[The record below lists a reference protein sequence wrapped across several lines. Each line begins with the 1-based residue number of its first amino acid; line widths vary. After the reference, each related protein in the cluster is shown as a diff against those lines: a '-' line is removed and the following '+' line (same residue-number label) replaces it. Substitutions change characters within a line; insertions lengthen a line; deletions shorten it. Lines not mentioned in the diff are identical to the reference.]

1 MQLRESLLQLADL
14 RGTLNGVVAAV
25 NIIHTNVLNLEADV
39 NDIQTNVQMNRNMDV
54 DVEQNAPIQTGNPIS
69 VLESGT
75 VIAGFNCMHILVELM
90 FHTF

>member
-1 MQLRESLLQLADL
+1 MQLRESLLQLVDL
-14 RGTLNGVVAAV
+14 RGTLNGLVAAV
-25 NIIHTNVLNLEADV
+25 NIIHTNILNVEADV

-75 VIAGFNCMHILVELM
+75 VIAGFNCMQI
-90 FHTF
+90 

>member
-1 MQLRESLLQLADL
+1 MQLRESLLQLVDL

-69 VLESGT
+69 VLESGA
-75 VIAGFNCMHILVELM
+75 VIAGFNCMHI
-90 FHTF
+90 

>member
-1 MQLRESLLQLADL
+1 MQLRESLLQLVDL
-14 RGTLNGVVAAV
+14 RGALNGVVAAV
-25 NIIHTNVLNLEADV
+25 NIIHTNILNVEADV

-75 VIAGFNCMHILVELM
+75 VIAGFNCMQI
-90 FHTF
+90 

>member
-1 MQLRESLLQLADL
+1 MQLRESLLQLVDL
-14 RGTLNGVVAAV
+14 RGTLNGLVAAV
-25 NIIHTNVLNLEADV
+25 NIIHTNILNVEADV

-75 VIAGFNCMHILVELM
+75 VIGGFNCMHI
-90 FHTF
+90 

>member
-54 DVEQNAPIQTGNPIS
+54 DVEQNAPIQTGNPIF

-75 VIAGFNCMHILVELM
+75 VIAGFNCMHI
-90 FHTF
+90 